1 MPDSLSDRYAELLT
15 GSYDCVDRIVLNAFF
30 RMGHG
35 PGGFRVWWRALT
47 GSEETLDNTHLM
59 RMAGRFSRRI
69 HGYAKANGI
78 PVVHCPAGERKHE
91 LAEEYLA
98 KTNITQ
104 GLFLILVGRAQAPV
118 WDVSVNHHIEPKK
131 PMPYVNH
138 YSFHI
143 LDPEWGHITIK
154 ISGHPPFPAQVI
166 LNGHEYVACQAR
178 KAGISFTKEGNCFTQ
193 ISDAA
198 GLAKIA
204 DTLSGQQAIGRLNQA
219 CERWIYTTCL
229 CFALELE
236 EQKRSGFRYQYSN
249 YQVEYSRNLIFE
261 IGGHMDQV
269 FQALIDRSRVPLDLE
284 TIKTILGYQRR
295 PRYRQR
301 KSKSAQWEV
310 AVEKATY
317 NLTILKLHCGKLT
330 LKIYTKGE
338 RVLRIEVVVHNTQEL
353 QCGRSLEK
361 FPRIVVQAKEILERF
376 MNALSCID
384 QCFIADSM
392 LEELPTPSRVGT
404 TKVGGIDLNKPRMRW
419 VVEAVIALCL
429 SLSPHG
435 FTASE
440 LARQVRVLSNQG
452 ESEYGARRAAY
463 DLKKLRGKEIVRR
476 IGQTRRYQSTS
487 SGLKAMVALVV
498 LRNKAIKPL
507 LAAAQDLRPSRG
519 AQNPR
524 PLDRNY
530 EIIRTAMQ
538 VVFHELGLAA

>member
-35 PGGFRVWWRALT
+35 PGGFRVWWQALT
-47 GSEETLDNTHLM
+47 GSEETLDNAHLM
-59 RMAGRFSRRI
+59 RLAGRFSRRI

-118 WDVSVNHHIEPKK
+118 WDVSANHHIEPKK

-143 LDPEWGHITIK
+143 LDPQWGHITIK

-178 KAGISFTKEGNCFTQ
+178 KAGINFTKEGNCFTQ

-204 DTLSGQQAIGRLNQA
+204 DTLSGPQAIGRLNQV

-310 AVEKATY
+310 TVEKPTY
-317 NLTILKLHCGKLT
+317 DLTILKVHCGKLT

-361 FPRIVVQAKEILERF
+361 FPQIVVQAKEILERF

-392 LEELPTPSRVGT
+392 LDELPTPSRVGT

-429 SLSPHG
+429 SLSPQG

-440 LARQVRVLSNQG
+440 LARQVRMLSNQAKG
-452 ESEYGARRAAY
+452 QYDARRAAY
-463 DLKKLRGKEIVRR
+463 DLKKLRGKKIVHR

-507 LAAAQDLRPSRG
+507 LAAAQDLHPSRG
-519 AQNPR
+519 AQNFR
-524 PLDRNY
+524 PSTRNY
-530 EIIRTAMQ
+530 ETIRTAMQ
-538 VVFHELGLAA
+538 SVFQELGLAA

>member
-317 NLTILKLHCGKLT
+317 
-330 LKIYTKGE
+330 
-338 RVLRIEVVVHNTQEL
+338 
-353 QCGRSLEK
+353 
-361 FPRIVVQAKEILERF
+361 
-376 MNALSCID
+376 
-384 QCFIADSM
+384 
-392 LEELPTPSRVGT
+392 
-404 TKVGGIDLNKPRMRW
+404 DL
-419 VVEAVIALCL
+419 
-429 SLSPHG
+429 

-440 LARQVRVLSNQG
+440 LAGQVRQR
-452 ESEYGARRAAY
+452 ESFSLYTG
-463 DLKKLRGKEIVRR
+463 
-476 IGQTRRYQSTS
+476 
-487 SGLKAMVALVV
+487 
-498 LRNKAIKPL
+498 NKA
-507 LAAAQDLRPSRG
+507 AAAARARDIYTGLVSKGWQATREQYKFAENSKAKSLATVADFFNRIRETSAGEEGTLEEYFSAFRLIVAESFGIDGGKQKYDYRAGGQPAMGGASRADRPSRCDSG
-519 AQNPR
+519 
-524 PLDRNY
+524 
-530 EIIRTAMQ
+530 
-538 VVFHELGLAA
+538 